1 MADLML
7 KVTLRGFEPDDQQAE
22 NYRRALKPGT
32 RVRATVKIPRYGPHH
47 RMVFALLQLTY
58 SNLPERYASI
68 WPSFEHFRKAVAV
81 EAGHFE
87 EVISRSGEVFR
98 IPGSLSFDALDELQ
112 FDRVSKAMLRVC
124 ADVLGVDE
132 PELAQEV
139 ERAAA

>member
-7 KVTLRGFEPDDQQAE
+7 KTTLRGFEPADEHAE
-22 NYRRALKPGT
+22 TYRRALKIGT
-32 RVRATVKIPRYGPHH
+32 IVRATVKIPRYGPHH

-58 SNLPERYASI
+58 SNLPEQYASL

-87 EVISRSGEVFR
+87 EVISRSGEIFR
-98 IPGSLSFDALDELQ
+98 IPGSLSYDSLDELQ

-124 ADVLGVDE
+124 AEILQVTE
-132 PELAQEV
+132 PELAEEV
-139 ERAAA
+139 ARAA